1 MATIQIRDVPEE
13 AYEVL
18 RRRARAEG
26 RSIQTYMRERVI
38 ELAAAPAKA
47 ELADAI
53 EQALAEHGGGL
64 GDGARIAEDV
74 AADRR

>member
-13 AYEVL
+13 AYEIL

-38 ELAAAPAKA
+38 ELATTPAKA
-47 ELADAI
+47 ELAAAI
-53 EQALAEHGGGL
+53 ERALEERGAAA
-64 GDGARIAEDV
+64 GDPAAIAEDV
-74 AADRR
+74 AAERR

>member
-13 AYEVL
+13 AYEIL

-47 ELADAI
+47 ELAAAI
-53 EQALAEHGGGL
+53 ERALEERGGGT
-64 GDGARIAEDV
+64 GDPARIAEDV